1 MSFKLLPT
9 HEIYT
14 KEETHCPDINHSPSN
29 MWVNV
34 PVAER
39 KEGDVKNLLA
49 QRGSKQEEVV
59 EEIILNLVLLL
70 RNLEEAYTHTHTNT
84 RSLGSED
91 SAAVR
96 SGLGDRLL
104 NLVKNNVV

>member
-1 MSFKLLPT
+1 
-9 HEIYT
+9 
-14 KEETHCPDINHSPSN
+14 

-104 NLVKNNVV
+104 NLVKNNVVQVKSPNNAGRMASWCAFLDRQTQEC